1 MLPFRVPHLSFHI
14 ASSIDKLYVWLIAC
28 SLTIDRYLIL
38 LDKFLEDVSP
48 QEIEAATIPT
58 LYELQADMDAQGA
71 QWVQQA
77 LAAAPG
83 E

>member
-1 MLPFRVPHLSFHI
+1 M
-14 ASSIDKLYVWLIAC
+14 
-28 SLTIDRYLIL
+28 
-38 LDKFLEDVSP
+38 LDKFLENMSL

-58 LYELQADMDAQGA
+58 LEELRATMDEEGT

-77 LAAAPG
+77 LATTPG

>member
-1 MLPFRVPHLSFHI
+1 M
-14 ASSIDKLYVWLIAC
+14 
-28 SLTIDRYLIL
+28 L
-38 LDKFLEDVSP
+38 LDKFLEDMSP
-48 QEIEAATIPT
+48 REIEAATIPT
-58 LYELQADMDAQGA
+58 LDELHATMDAQGA

>member
-1 MLPFRVPHLSFHI
+1 M
-14 ASSIDKLYVWLIAC
+14 
-28 SLTIDRYLIL
+28 L
-38 LDKFLEDVSP
+38 LDKFLEDMSP
-48 QEIEAATIPT
+48 REIEAATIPT
-58 LYELQADMDAQGA
+58 LEEIHATMDEQGA

>member
-1 MLPFRVPHLSFHI
+1 MM
-14 ASSIDKLYVWLIAC
+14 
-28 SLTIDRYLIL
+28 
-38 LDKFLEDVSP
+38 LDKFLENMSL

-58 LYELQADMDAQGA
+58 LEELHATMDEEGA

-77 LAAAPG
+77 LATTPG

>member
-1 MLPFRVPHLSFHI
+1 M
-14 ASSIDKLYVWLIAC
+14 
-28 SLTIDRYLIL
+28 L
-38 LDKFLEDVSP
+38 LDKFLEDMSP
-48 QEIEAATIPT
+48 QEIEAVTMPT
-58 LYELQADMDAQGA
+58 LDELHATMDAQGA